1 VDAGRGQGRLIAAR
15 SARRGARTLAAA
27 GVLALGPLAV
37 PSGAA
42 AATQSVNAQ
51 FSAFGPSQTDVLP
64 GETVE
69 WTNVSDRSHTVTSD
83 TGLFDSGDF
92 FAGERFVRQFDDI
105 GAYAYHCMIHEGMV
119 GEIDVRG
126 VILGPLPTAPVP
138 SGDGVD
144 FTGRTADVSQPV
156 RIQRSEDGVTFAT
169 VASAMPAPDGT
180 WTARLTAQG
189 TGDYRAASG
198 IELSQ
203 TRRLLV
209 SDRRVVIHPVL
220 GGVRVTV
227 TPSAP
232 YARVVL
238 QLDLRER
245 FGWWPTRST
254 RLDYVSQAQFRVG
267 GPARARVVL
276 VDKDGWTPLAIS
288 PVVVLR
294 SSGRR

>member
-1 VDAGRGQGRLIAAR
+1 
-15 SARRGARTLAAA
+15 
-27 GVLALGPLAV
+27 
-37 PSGAA
+37 
-42 AATQSVNAQ
+42 
-51 FSAFGPSQTDVLP
+51 VLP

-69 WTNVSDRSHTVTSD
+69 WTNVSDRGHTVTSD
-83 TGLFDSGDF
+83 IGLWDSGELL
-92 FAGERFVRQFDDI
+92 AGQRFDRGFDDV
-105 GAYAYHCMIHEGMV
+105 GAYSYHCVIHAGMV
-119 GEIDVRG
+119 GEVDVRA

-144 FTGRTADVSQPV
+144 FTGRTADMARPV
-156 RIQRSEDGVTFAT
+156 RIERSLDGGATFAT
-169 VASAMPAPDGT
+169 VAASTPAPDGT
-180 WTARLTAQG
+180 WSAKVTAQA

-198 IELSQ
+198 AEVSQ

-209 SDRRVVIHPVL
+209 SDRRVLIRPAR

-245 FGWWPTRST
+245 FGWWPTSSA
-254 RLDYVSQAQFRVG
+254 RLDYVSQAQFRVPRG
-267 GPARARVVL
+267 VRARVVL

-288 PVVVLR
+288 PVVR
-294 SSGRR
+294 SARAR